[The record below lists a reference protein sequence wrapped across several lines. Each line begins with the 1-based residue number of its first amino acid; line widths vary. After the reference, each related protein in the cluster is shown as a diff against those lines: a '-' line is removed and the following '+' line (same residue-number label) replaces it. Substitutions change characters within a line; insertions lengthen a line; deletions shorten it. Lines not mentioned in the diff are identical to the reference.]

1 MTMRTK
7 LGILREL
14 RSIMI
19 TDIEWLECQKALYF
33 DLLRKKNEL
42 LDDIEGEIQAE
53 LGRLRPVVK
62 GTPISIEFETGNP
75 DD

>member
-14 RSIMI
+14 RSIII
-19 TDIEWLECQKALYF
+19 TDIDWLENQKALYF

-42 LDDIEGEIQAE
+42 LDEVEGEIQ
-53 LGRLRPVVK
+53 
-62 GTPISIEFETGNP
+62 T
-75 DD
+75 

>member
-1 MTMRTK
+1 
-7 LGILREL
+7 
-14 RSIMI
+14 MI

-62 GTPISIEFETGNP
+62 GQPISIEFETGNP

>member
-1 MTMRTK
+1 MRTK

-14 RSIMI
+14 RSIII
-19 TDIEWLECQKALYF
+19 TDIDWLENQKALYF

-42 LDDIEGEIQAE
+42 LDEVEGEIQTE
-53 LGRLRPVVK
+53 LGRLQPVVK
-62 GTPISIEFETGNP
+62 GTPISIEFVSPNA

>member
-1 MTMRTK
+1 MRTK

-14 RSIMI
+14 RSIII
-19 TDIEWLECQKALYF
+19 TDIDWLENQKALYF

-42 LDDIEGEIQAE
+42 LDEVEGEIQTE
-53 LGRLRPVVK
+53 LGRLQPVAK
-62 GTPISIEFETGNP
+62 GTPISIEFVSPNA

>member
-1 MTMRTK
+1 MTIRTK

-19 TDIEWLECQKALYF
+19 TDIEWLEAQKAVYF

-42 LDDIEGEIQAE
+42 LDDIEGEIQDE

-62 GTPISIEFETGNP
+62 GQPIAIEFITGNP

>member
-62 GTPISIEFETGNP
+62 GQPISIEFETGNP

>member
-14 RSIMI
+14 RSIII
-19 TDIEWLECQKALYF
+19 TDIDWLENQKALYF

-62 GTPISIEFETGNP
+62 GTPISIEFVSPNA